1 MKNLE
6 RLMADLEHWQKAN
19 GLSDASMAQQ
29 LGDLDRSTWAAYRLG
44 LRQPGRVLVMRA
56 RGVRGFAR
64 RVDAVLRGREY
75 PE

>member
-1 MKNLE
+1 MKDLPL
-6 RLMADLEHWQKAN
+6 LMRDLKQWQRDQ
-19 GLSDASMAQQ
+19 GITDAVMAKH
-29 LGDLDRSTWAAYRLG
+29 LGDLDRSTWSAYRLG

-64 RVDAVLRGREY
+64 RVDAVLRDRTY